1 MTYGRFAYLYD
12 QLMEDVPY
20 DKWLE
25 ITKTYG
31 EKYQISGKKL
41 LDIAC
46 GTGELSCRFASLG
59 FDVTGVDLSE
69 DMLAVAKAKTEA
81 EGLKVPFYQ
90 QNMAELEGLEKFDYV
105 TIFCDS
111 LNYLSSEQDIISTFD
126 GVAQHLTDQ
135 GLFLFDVHS
144 TYKMEHIFKDQTFTL
159 IDEDIC
165 YIWNCFE
172 GDYPLSIEHELT
184 FFVNDHKSGKYERI
198 EEFHSQ
204 RTFPIEQYETW
215 LEQSGFEILH
225 ILGDFDNRP
234 VKDQSERILFIVRKR
249 KG

>member
-12 QLMEDVPY
+12 HLMEDVPY

-25 ITKTYG
+25 ITQTYG
-31 EKYQISGKKL
+31 DKYQIFGRKL

-46 GTGELSCRFASLG
+46 GTGELSYRFAHHG

-81 EGLKVPFYQ
+81 KGLKVPFYQ
-90 QNMAELEGLEKFDYV
+90 QNMAELEGFEKFDYV

-111 LNYLSSEQDIISTFD
+111 LNYLSSEQEIISTFD
-126 GVAQHLTDQ
+126 GVANHLTDE

-144 TYKMEHIFKDQTFTL
+144 TYKMENIFKDQTFTL
-159 IDEDIC
+159 IEEDLC

-172 GDYPLSIEHELT
+172 GEFPFSIEHELT
-184 FFVNDHKSGKYERI
+184 FFVNDQSGKYERV
-198 EEFHSQ
+198 EEFHFQ
-204 RTFPIEQYETW
+204 RTFPISQYKTW
-215 LEQSGFEILH
+215 LGQSGLETLQV
-225 ILGDFDNRP
+225 LGDLEDEP
-234 VKDQSERILFIVRKR
+234 ATDQSERILFIAKKI